1 MNKAREEFEYWLADM
16 DDALDR
22 FLQSLPTDV
31 SSRLDYSVD
40 SLNALESWILA
51 SYTDSED
58 MLADGQS
65 ANLNGAA
72 RYIGETMRRI
82 LGGHWDIDLKNKNNV
97 YFGLPVI
104 TGFSSPP
111 TPQCPMTL
119 ATATASRRDGK
130 FLATVFA
137 NLVRRYGPKS
147 VA

>member
-1 MNKAREEFEYWLADM
+1 MDPREEFEYWLADM

-22 FLQSLPTDV
+22 FLQSLPAGV
-31 SSRLDYSVD
+31 SSQLDYSID
-40 SLNALESWILA
+40 SLNALEAWILTTYA
-51 SYTDSED
+51 DSKD
-58 MLADGQS
+58 MLVEGQT

-72 RYIGETMRRI
+72 RYIGEAMRKI

-104 TGFSSPP
+104 TGFSPQP

-119 ATATASRRDGK
+119 ATATASRRDGR

-137 NLVRRYGPKS
+137 NLIRRYGPKG

>member
-1 MNKAREEFEYWLADM
+1 MDAREEFEYWLADM

-22 FLQSLPTDV
+22 FLQSLPADA
-31 SSRLDYSVD
+31 SSRLDYSID
-40 SLNALESWILA
+40 SLNVLEAWILA
-51 SYTDSED
+51 NYADSNE
-58 MLADGQS
+58 MLAAGQT

-82 LGGHWDIDLKNKNNV
+82 LGGHWDVDLTKKNNV

-111 TPQCPMTL
+111 MPQSPLML
-119 ATATASRRDGK
+119 ATATASRRKGD

-137 NLVRRYGPKS
+137 NLVQRYGPKG